1 MLHISSNTFH
11 QQKCFVFVAFVCLSV
26 CHTPHIGYL
35 SFTQYWN
42 AVESTCLWGSYYLHQ
57 WMGNIITC
65 ILLTIAKNWE
75 LLLTLFSVVG
85 VERVVV
91 DSWSRWVDRHRLFVL
106 WLRITRHRKAVETS
120 VQICRTQ
127 NTRIKS
133 SVTVLMTEWLS
144 CANLCCN

>member
-1 MLHISSNTFH
+1 
-11 QQKCFVFVAFVCLSV
+11 
-26 CHTPHIGYL
+26 
-35 SFTQYWN
+35 
-42 AVESTCLWGSYYLHQ
+42 
-57 WMGNIITC
+57 MGNIITC

-133 SVTVLMTEWLS
+133 SVTVLMTE
-144 CANLCCN
+144 